1 MSIKVAVFNNK
12 GGVGKTTLSI
22 ILTQI
27 ALMNNKKVLAF
38 DQDEQLNFYASMSY
52 LKKEKDFQD
61 LLTLSTFP
69 LKEEDFDLPADL
81 LIIDCPPGLDN
92 SRTKLA
98 LKEAD
103 FILIPVR
110 PDSYSIM
117 HMQKIITMAGDYKE
131 LFQFPLIKVG
141 FTEGSIHNKS
151 LAAKIISDI
160 ISEKGYSVIGD
171 VPVYDRLRA
180 SLSCG
185 LKKWW
190 SVGLTAS
197 ARAPF
202 ELIYKRLELLSE
214 KLYQLKKSMVTG
226 KFQNMIIMT
235 ILKIMIARAS
245 LHNKAT
251 QIL

>member
-1 MSIKVAVFNNK
+1 
-12 GGVGKTTLSI
+12 
-22 ILTQI
+22 
-27 ALMNNKKVLAF
+27 
-38 DQDEQLNFYASMSY
+38 
-52 LKKEKDFQD
+52 
-61 LLTLSTFP
+61 
-69 LKEEDFDLPADL
+69 
-81 LIIDCPPGLDN
+81 
-92 SRTKLA
+92 
-98 LKEAD
+98 
-103 FILIPVR
+103 
-110 PDSYSIM
+110 
-117 HMQKIITMAGDYKE
+117 MQKIITMAGDYKE

-214 KLYQLKKSMVTG
+214 KLYQFKKKEHG
-226 KFQNMIIMT
+226 NW
-235 ILKIMIARAS
+235 KISEYDYYDDPENPDI
-245 LHNKAT
+245 T
-251 QIL
+251 QFPA